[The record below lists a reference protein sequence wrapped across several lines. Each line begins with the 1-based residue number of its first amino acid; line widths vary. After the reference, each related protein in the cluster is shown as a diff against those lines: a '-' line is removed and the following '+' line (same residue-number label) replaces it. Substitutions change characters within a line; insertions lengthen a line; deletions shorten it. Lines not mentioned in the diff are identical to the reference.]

1 MRKRERIEKRENIVE
16 VMKSVGWYRKRTRE
30 RFQLR
35 CQVP

>member
-1 MRKRERIEKRENIVE
+1 MRKRGRIEKRENIVE
-16 VMKSVGWYRKRTRE
+16 VMKSVGWYRRGARK